1 MLSCIIVDD
10 EPLALDL
17 LEDNIGKIPF
27 LELKGRCKSATEA
40 LTVLQNDSIDLVFC
54 DIQMPGL
61 NGLQLIR
68 SLVTPPMFIMITAY
82 ENYAVEGF
90 NLDVVDYLL
99 KPVSFDRF
107 LRACNKALEKS
118 NSRNAVKAAPVS
130 KSEEIPTP
138 GYIFLP
144 VDYSMVKI
152 MLSEVR
158 MIEALKDYIK
168 IHFTNHA
175 KRPLLVRMSM
185 KAMEEMLP
193 GAAFIRIHKSYI
205 VSIGEISAIR
215 KNALYINE
223 LELPI
228 GEQYKD
234 AVLKLTSRPI

>member
-1 MLSCIIVDD
+1 MLDCIIVDD
-10 EPLALDL
+10 EPLGLDL
-17 LEDNIGKIPF
+17 LEDNIRKIPF
-27 LELKGRCKSATEA
+27 LKLKARCKSATEA
-40 LTVLQNDSIDLVFC
+40 LTVLQQENIDLVFC

-82 ENYAVEGF
+82 DNYAVEGF

-118 NSRNAVKAAPVS
+118 NSRNVQKAAPS
-130 KSEEIPTP
+130 LRAEETP

-152 MLSEVR
+152 MLSEIR
-158 MIEALKDYIK
+158 MIEALKDYVK

-175 KRPLLVRMSM
+175 KRAMLVRMSM

-193 GAAFIRIHKSYI
+193 HGAFIRIHKSYI
-205 VSIGEISAIR
+205 VSIGEITAIR
-215 KNALYINE
+215 KNALYIND

-234 AVLKLTSRPI
+234 AVLKLTTRPG

>member
-17 LEDNIGKIPF
+17 LEDNISKIPF

-40 LTVLQNDSIDLVFC
+40 LTVLQHNHIDLVFC

-118 NSRNAVKAAPVS
+118 NSRNAPKAEPVHKAEEAPD
-130 KSEEIPTP
+130 
-138 GYIFLP
+138 YIFLP
-144 VDYSMVKI
+144 VDYSMVKV
-152 MLSEVR
+152 MLGEIR

-168 IHFTNHA
+168 IHFITAA

-185 KAMEEMLP
+185 KAMEELLP
-193 GAAFIRIHKSYI
+193 HTAFIRIHKSYI

-234 AVLKLTSRPI
+234 AVLKLTTRPS